1 MGVLQIRYLKFLMN
15 RTNNILI
22 FRFLLKAGMSNT
34 FCRVGIYGLVDF
46 PPLIEEFATKQSILH
61 VNNI

>member
-34 FCRVGIYGLVDF
+34 FCRVGLVDF
-46 PPLIEEFATKQSILH
+46 PPLIEGFATKQSILH